1 MRYTLGKTLLVFS
14 ILFMF
19 AGGVSAE
26 TYVEGKHYKRID
38 QAKTIDGNN
47 IEVLEFFW
55 YGCPHCYSFE
65 PYISKWKKGKT
76 ANVEFVRVPATFQ
89 PLWTLH
95 ARAYYAF
102 QMLGVGEKVHPKF
115 FSEIHNKKNYMKT
128 FDALAVFAQDNG
140 VDRSEFIDAMNSF
153 TVESNV
159 RKAQKLVNSYKL
171 SGVPA
176 IAVNGKY
183 MVSAS
188 MAGSYENM
196 IRIMNFLIEKEA
208 ASAAACGECAAI
220 AAAGCSRRVFSST
233 AASR

>member
-1 MRYTLGKTLLVFS
+1 MMQYIPTKALLIFS

-19 AGGVSAE
+19 TGGVSAQD
-26 TYVEGKHYKRID
+26 YVEGKHYKRID
-38 QAKTIDGNN
+38 QEKTIDGDN

-65 PYISKWKKGKT
+65 PYISKWKKDKP

-102 QMLGVGEKVHPKF
+102 QMLGVGEKIHLKF

-128 FDALAVFAQDNG
+128 FDALAVFAQENG
-140 VDRSEFIDAMNSF
+140 VDRTEFIDAMNSF
-153 TVESNV
+153 TVESNA

-176 IAVNGKY
+176 IAINGKY

-196 IRIMNFLIEKEA
+196 IRIMNFLIKKETANA
-208 ASAAACGECAAI
+208 AADHGSAAAQG
-220 AAAGCSRRVFSST
+220 G
-233 AASR
+233 